1 MKCIKIKDLN
11 KETVQIKPTADSTE
25 ERIKAAA
32 RVVFQQKGYA
42 AARTRDIAEEA
53 GINLALLNYY
63 FRSKDKLFEA
73 IMSETL
79 EVFVKGLLD
88 VVNDEST
95 SFEEKINLVIDR
107 YNAVFSAE
115 PNIPIFV
122 LSELRNR
129 PLDFVQKMPI
139 KKIIDHSVFARQFKE
154 KVATNEIVNPDPSYL
169 VVNLIGLIV
178 MPYIAHPILTSVLE
192 MDEEHFQAM
201 MERRRTLIPFWLHTM
216 LQIK

>member
-1 MKCIKIKDLN
+1 MKI
-11 KETVQIKPTADSTE
+11 DSTA

-63 FRSKDKLFEA
+63 YRSKEKLFEA

-79 EVFVKGLLD
+79 VAFIQRLLD
-88 VVNDEST
+88 VVNDEHT
-95 SFEEKINLVIDR
+95 SFEEKIGLVIDR
-107 YNAVFSAE
+107 YIAVFTAE
-115 PNIPIFV
+115 PNMPIFV

-129 PLDFVQKMPI
+129 PLDFLQNRPI
-139 KKIIDHSVFARQFKE
+139 KSIIEHSVFARQFKE
-154 KVATNEIVNPDPSYL
+154 KVAKNEIVNPDPSYF

-192 MDEEHFQAM
+192 MDEEHFEAM
-201 MERRRTLIPFWLHTM
+201 MERRRTLIPIWLQM
-216 LQIK
+216 MMQIK